1 MPHNTPNEAAPS
13 KPKRAMR
20 SRFKAQIKAG
30 MRLEERDHKLLTDL
44 FLHRLMSRS
53 QLERLY
59 FTSASRCN
67 VRLRQ
72 LFDHDLVSRYYL
84 PLAPYGAQCLYTLG
98 EAGILPVSRRLEWEI
113 DEVKRQTKR
122 HKTPQF
128 LEHTLAINETRLAFR
143 EALAVSPTWKLDR
156 WIPEIQ
162 CRHDYDIRGTGDT
175 WQREVF
181 KPDGFVRVQNR
192 QTRQK
197 ADYFFEI
204 DRGHTSSS
212 KFADKL
218 DTYTRYLESGLFSQM
233 FGQSAFR
240 TLVITTG
247 PLRLKNLRALVE
259 GKGSRLFCFT
269 TFDELEEQ
277 GALAP
282 IWRFAFEKAPRSL
295 MEAMS
300 NIG

>member
-1 MPHNTPNEAAPS
+1 MTPEPEKTLIP
-13 KPKRAMR
+13 KPKRPMR
-20 SRFKAQIKAG
+20 SRFKAQVTAG
-30 MRLEERDHKLLTDL
+30 MQLQERDLKLLTDL

-53 QLERLY
+53 QLEQLY

-72 LFDHDLVSRYYL
+72 LFDHKLVERYYL
-84 PLAPYGAQCLYTLG
+84 PLAPYGAQCIYSLG
-98 EAGILPVSRRLEWEI
+98 EAGVLPVSRRLEWEI
-113 DEVKRQTKR
+113 DEVKRQAKR

-143 EALAVSPTWKLDR
+143 EALAASPTWNLER

-162 CRHDYDIRGTGDT
+162 CRHDYDIRSASGD
-175 WQREVF
+175 WAREVF
-181 KPDGFVRVQNR
+181 KPDGFVRLQNR
-192 QTRQK
+192 ETRQK
-197 ADYFFEI
+197 SDYFFEI

-218 DTYTRYLESGLFSQM
+218 DSYARYLESGLFEQM
-233 FGQSAFR
+233 FGAATFR

-259 GKGSRLFCFT
+259 GQGNRLFCFT
-269 TFDELEEQ
+269 TFEEAESR
-277 GALAP
+277 GVLAP
-282 IWRFAFEKAPRSL
+282 IWRFPLEKEPRSL
-295 MEAMS
+295 
-300 NIG
+300 I

>member
-1 MPHNTPNEAAPS
+1 MTQANPSAPQ
-13 KPKRAMR
+13 PKRKMR
-20 SRFKAQIKAG
+20 SRFKPQIKAG
-30 MRLEERDHKLLTDL
+30 MRLEERDLKLLCDL

-72 LFDHDLVSRYYL
+72 LFDHGLVSRYYL

-98 EAGILPVSRRLEWEI
+98 EAGTLPVSRRLEWEI

-143 EALAVSPTWKLDR
+143 DALSASPIWKLER
-156 WIPEIQ
+156 WLPEIQ
-162 CRHDYDIRGTGDT
+162 CHHPYDIRASNGG

-181 KPDGFVRVQNR
+181 KPDGFLRLQNR
-192 QTRQK
+192 ATKQN
-197 ADYFFEI
+197 ADFFLEI

-212 KFADKL
+212 KFAEKL
-218 DTYTRYLESGLFSQM
+218 DSYTRYLESGLFSQM
-233 FGQSAFR
+233 FGQSGFR

-259 GKGSRLFCFT
+259 GKESRLFCFA
-269 TFDELEEQ
+269 TFEELEGQ

-282 IWRFAFEKAPRSL
+282 VWRFPFEKELRSL
-295 MEAMS
+295 AED
-300 NIG
+300 G